1 MKRLNNTKSNSYEN
15 GGGKMNLRYF
25 FSEYKSVVLF
35 GVILAACVVVSYVFS
50 PLIPL
55 KIYSDIIQP
64 IQYTALITF
73 CFGNVWIVSRHTDGT
88 RMHKLV
94 VVVMAAWTVL
104 MSLGFYI
111 KMRYGTSGVAE
122 GLFSMHGWELVFGN
136 VFALLLLAYPTE
148 LLRPG
153 WLTFPKV
160 VLQLLPPLAAGSL
173 GYWLDI
179 DLRCFLVAYPLIMLV
194 LLIRHIRAYRIW
206 CEENY
211 SSMDDIDVQWV
222 WKYMVMVLI
231 SGLSYIYLC
240 FSTEPTYQFTQ
251 MWLLFFILFIS
262 TEQILFRPDPW
273 QTVRN
278 RAKQAS
284 KSVKSNPK
292 AVVEPKP
299 EPEPESDAQDDA
311 QIASEETNAANR
323 AILEEWIAT
332 EKPYCS
338 PDFRLEDLRVVLP
351 LNRSYLSG
359 LINAEYGCNFYQY
372 VTRHRIEE
380 AKRLLKEQ
388 PELKIQEVA
397 EQCGFSSSTMFGRVF
412 ARETGFT
419 PTEWVARNE
428 KA

>member
-1 MKRLNNTKSNSYEN
+1 M
-15 GGGKMNLRYF
+15 
-25 FSEYKSVVLF
+25 
-35 GVILAACVVVSYVFS
+35 
-50 PLIPL
+50 
-55 KIYSDIIQP
+55 
-64 IQYTALITF
+64 
-73 CFGNVWIVSRHTDGT
+73 
-88 RMHKLV
+88 
-94 VVVMAAWTVL
+94 
-104 MSLGFYI
+104 
-111 KMRYGTSGVAE
+111 
-122 GLFSMHGWELVFGN
+122 
-136 VFALLLLAYPTE
+136 
-148 LLRPG
+148 
-153 WLTFPKV
+153 
-160 VLQLLPPLAAGSL
+160 
-173 GYWLDI
+173 
-179 DLRCFLVAYPLIMLV
+179 V
-194 LLIRHIRAYRIW
+194 LLFRHIRAYRIW

-222 WKYMVMVLI
+222 WKYLVMVLI

-278 RAKQAS
+278 RAEQAS

-292 AVVEPKP
+292 AVVEP
-299 EPEPESDAQDDA
+299 EPETEPEQDIQDDA
-311 QIASEETNAANR
+311 EIASEETNAANR